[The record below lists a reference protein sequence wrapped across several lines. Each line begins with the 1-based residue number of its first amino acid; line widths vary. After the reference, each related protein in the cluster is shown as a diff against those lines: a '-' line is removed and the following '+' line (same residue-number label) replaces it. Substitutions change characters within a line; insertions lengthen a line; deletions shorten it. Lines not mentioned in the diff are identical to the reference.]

1 MIEGAIQNKR
11 IEWIDMARGIGMLC
25 VMAGHLNLSYLGR
38 WMYSF
43 HIPLFFF
50 LSGYCHKGGKN
61 FKLYINQKIR
71 KLLIPYIFFGTVI
84 VLFDL
89 VVYQGENFSD
99 NIIGF
104 LLQIRWTTLWYIFVL
119 FWVDIFLFVLLQ
131 YFDSK
136 IIFCFSILGV
146 VIGFMYYRLGGISLP
161 WNLDITLM
169 AFIFYVSG
177 YFCKEKRLVE
187 SIQNGGGVNK
197 KVLMTFCFGINMLG
211 FCINWFLFHSGL
223 NMFGNSYANPV
234 ITYISAFSGIMG
246 VVIFSDMMI
255 VRQVAYVGRNT
266 MVYFTL
272 HQSIAY
278 QIILKSLQKYDLL
291 QGDDFVDK
299 LALKLITFTFSL
311 LILTIMNEAFLHTKG
326 KFLIGK

>member
-1 MIEGAIQNKR
+1 
-11 IEWIDMARGIGMLC
+11 
-25 VMAGHLNLSYLGR
+25 
-38 WMYSF
+38 
-43 HIPLFFF
+43 
-50 LSGYCHKGGKN
+50 
-61 FKLYINQKIR
+61 
-71 KLLIPYIFFGTVI
+71 
-84 VLFDL
+84 
-89 VVYQGENFSD
+89 
-99 NIIGF
+99 
-104 LLQIRWTTLWYIFVL
+104 
-119 FWVDIFLFVLLQ
+119 
-131 YFDSK
+131 
-136 IIFCFSILGV
+136 
-146 VIGFMYYRLGGISLP
+146 
-161 WNLDITLM
+161 
-169 AFIFYVSG
+169 
-177 YFCKEKRLVE
+177 
-187 SIQNGGGVNK
+187 
-197 KVLMTFCFGINMLG
+197 MLG